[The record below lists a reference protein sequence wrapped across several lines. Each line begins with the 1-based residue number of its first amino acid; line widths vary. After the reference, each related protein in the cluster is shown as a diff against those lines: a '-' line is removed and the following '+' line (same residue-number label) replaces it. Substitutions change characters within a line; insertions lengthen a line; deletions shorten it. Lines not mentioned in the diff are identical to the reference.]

1 MIALSAAVLPALLLV
16 ADIQGPAGEPAAAG
30 AEPAAAA
37 PPAAEVAAEV
47 APAGTT
53 DLLRF
58 ADHLF
63 LDGDWYRAVS
73 EYRRYLWAVKGRG
86 ADAERAAM
94 AIGEAL
100 ARGDQLDAAGRQLD
114 GVAQRAGRLELRHEA
129 LFAAGRAYLL
139 DGRPEL
145 AKPRFRLLVEDGA
158 ALPQLKL
165 QSKWLL
171 AWGHFDAGELEQARA
186 YFQDL
191 ADQKGAHADEAAA
204 IVKALDARDSVELKD
219 PLLAGVLSLVPGFGH
234 FYLGQWGVGTTSLVW
249 NGVFIFAAVS
259 AWLSGDWGVAAVLTI
274 FELGWYSGGI
284 FGAVAGAY
292 RHNRDAVRNW
302 RDEILAS
309 HGATRELP
317 DMHEVD
323 KAPPGT
329 LLRFGG
335 TF

>member
-1 MIALSAAVLPALLLV
+1 MTALLPAVLLLCADLQATDQTPEAPTPA
-16 ADIQGPAGEPAAAG
+16 ITTEAASTAG
-30 AEPAAAA
+30 ADD
-37 PPAAEVAAEV
+37 
-47 APAGTT
+47 T
-53 DLLRF
+53 LRF

-63 LDGDWYRAVS
+63 KDGDWYRS
-73 EYRRYLWAVKGRG
+73 ITEYRRFLWQQKGVG
-86 ADAERAAM
+86 PDAERAAM

-100 ARGDQLDAAGRQLD
+100 ARGEQWDAAGRQLD

-145 AKPRFRLLVEDGA
+145 AKPRFRLLVEDGNA
-158 ALPQLKL
+158 MPKLRL

-186 YFQDL
+186 WFQEIVD
-191 ADQKGAHADEAAA
+191 AKGEHAAA
-204 IVKALDARDSVELKD
+204 AADIVKAIDARGEVELKD

-234 FYLGQWGVGTTSLVW
+234 FYLGQWGVGLTSLVW
-249 NGVFIFAAVS
+249 NGLFIFAAIS
-259 AWLSGDWGVAAVLTI
+259 AWLAGDIGVAAVLTI

-302 RDEILAS
+302 RDDVLATY
-309 HGATRELP
+309 GQTRELP
-317 DMHEVD
+317 DLHQVEG
-323 KAPPGT
+323 APPGA
-329 LLRFGG
+329 LLRFSG